1 MARPTLPQY
10 WLKEKDAHTNL
21 FPVEVKEEEE
31 GGSRNLVAQVDQ
43 FYAKEVGLPITQ
55 KVVLSEYQVL
65 REVIF
70 SFLAPCFCVDKMPL
84 FDFDRSSRKFLPN
97 RDVCIPSLMPQ
108 SLQSYMGDLC
118 QALTGRVAAT
128 NPFCTFLED
137 RVLLPFFES
146 RLF

>member
-1 MARPTLPQY
+1 MPQY
-10 WLKEKDAHTNL
+10 WLKEKDAHTNM
-21 FPVEVKEEEE
+21 FPVEVKEEEEE

-84 FDFDRSSRKFLPN
+84 FDYDRSSRKFLPN

-118 QALTGRVAAT
+118 QALTGRVAT

-137 RVLLPFFES
+137 
-146 RLF
+146 